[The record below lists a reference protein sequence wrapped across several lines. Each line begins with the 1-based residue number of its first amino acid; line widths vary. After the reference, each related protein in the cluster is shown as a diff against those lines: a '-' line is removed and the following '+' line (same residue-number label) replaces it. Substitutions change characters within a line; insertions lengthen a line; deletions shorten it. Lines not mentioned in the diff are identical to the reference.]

1 MLTNR
6 FGFKEENITVL
17 LDDSSDPNLWPTGNN
32 MRYHMRELVNG
43 AQSGDSLLFHFSG
56 QPSLL
61 SAMSPAW
68 GTCCTMESVHLPQ
81 TAVVCWLASSALH
94 WARALNTALSHP
106 AE

>member
-56 QPSLL
+56 QPSCSQRCLQLGAHVVLWSLYTCHRLL
-61 SAMSPAW
+61 SCVGWRQAP
-68 GTCCTMESVHLPQ
+68 CTGNE
-81 TAVVCWLASSALH
+81 
-94 WARALNTALSHP
+94 R
-106 AE
+106 